1 MSDDHSD
8 LESMAQFAAADAD
21 RQLDERIRGHVQAGR
36 RARMMRISLRW
47 TVFLCAAV
55 FYATNYVWPDGGGIA
70 TVLVL
75 SSLLV
80 GVICIGILFCVGG
93 LAPEQLT
100 ATLTQQEKATIDNR
114 LSRDQAALAEETGV
128 AAVPHEDE
136 DTPLSEGS
144 SPANE
149 FQFEGLPEPDANS
162 AVSQHIESRKRYSRT
177 ASGALAAIVI
187 YALVELLT

>member
-21 RQLDERIRGHVQAGR
+21 RQLDERIRGHVQAGRRARMMRISLRWTVFLCAAVFSATNYVWPDGGGIATVLVLSSLLVGVICIGILFCVGGLAPERIRGHVQAGR

-100 ATLTQQEKATIDNR
+100 ATLTQQEKA
-114 LSRDQAALAEETGV
+114 
-128 AAVPHEDE
+128 
-136 DTPLSEGS
+136 
-144 SPANE
+144 
-149 FQFEGLPEPDANS
+149 
-162 AVSQHIESRKRYSRT
+162 
-177 ASGALAAIVI
+177 AIVI